1 MNNHGNII
9 PASSI
14 RSKDEA
20 PTEKNKTT
28 KNHKKIQGLMA
39 FLMVV
44 VVVVVLC

>member
-20 PTEKNKTT
+20 PTEKKPQ
-28 KNHKKIQGLMA
+28 KIQGLMA